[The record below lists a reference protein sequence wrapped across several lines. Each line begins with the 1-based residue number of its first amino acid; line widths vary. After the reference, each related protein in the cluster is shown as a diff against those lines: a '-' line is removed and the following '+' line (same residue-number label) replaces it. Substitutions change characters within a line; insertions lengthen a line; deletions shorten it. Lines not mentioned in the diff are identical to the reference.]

1 MPMSRIR
8 YTLSD
13 AVGDPRTWAFT
24 WAILDDV
31 TFSATCGFCGQ
42 TQQRLTYEVRR
53 EDQVLWI
60 CQRCVGRYPVGGALD
75 GHWLDLP
82 SVRGYIHGLT
92 ARQKQRTCHDAIRK
106 IQAALP
112 DVPLSEVVVYF
123 ERNLQLSPQ
132 WAAVLFSA
140 LTQLQEPIDTSIFE
154 VQTRS
159 LAHQDE
165 FGALP
170 ETDRALI
177 WPALTPQQRRRL
189 AALGHAPGSART
201 RGQRPAPRR
210 NRTRELPAAS
220 MPALSEPARL
230 DPGAGKPARPK
241 V

>member
-13 AVGDPRTWAFT
+13 TVGDPRTWAFT

-132 WAAVLFSA
+132 RAAVLFTGMA
-140 LTQLQEPIDTSIFE
+140 QLDEPIDPRIFE

-159 LAHQDE
+159 IAHQDE
-165 FGALP
+165 FGTLD
-170 ETDRALI
+170 EKERAVV

-189 AALGHAPGSART
+189 SSLGFAPGGTRT
-201 RGQRPAPRR
+201 RRG
-210 NRTRELPAAS
+210 RTTERRELPAPR
-220 MPALSEPARL
+220 MPALSEPAML
-230 DPGAGKPARPK
+230 DPLPEPSEKSTA
-241 V
+241 